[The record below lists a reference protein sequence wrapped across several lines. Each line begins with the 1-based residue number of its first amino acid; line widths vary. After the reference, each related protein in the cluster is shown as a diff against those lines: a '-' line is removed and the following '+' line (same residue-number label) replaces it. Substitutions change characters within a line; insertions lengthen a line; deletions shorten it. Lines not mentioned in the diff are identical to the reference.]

1 MSGRDH
7 PGRALIPAIGGL
19 ISKAHTT
26 SATSTN
32 TYNTID
38 TKQRAGI
45 IVKTFRSLAPLICMV
60 YELWGYWPC
69 STPFYKIYRKH
80 PPHKTNLKR
89 TIKHSQE
96 PMSRNMQLQYIFVTA
111 FS

>member
-45 IVKTFRSLAPLICMV
+45 IVKTFISLVPLICMV
-60 YELWGYWPC
+60 HELWG
-69 STPFYKIYRKH
+69 TGRAARPFTKSIE
-80 PPHKTNLKR
+80 NILR
-89 TIKHSQE
+89 TKQI
-96 PMSRNMQLQYIFVTA
+96 
-111 FS
+111 